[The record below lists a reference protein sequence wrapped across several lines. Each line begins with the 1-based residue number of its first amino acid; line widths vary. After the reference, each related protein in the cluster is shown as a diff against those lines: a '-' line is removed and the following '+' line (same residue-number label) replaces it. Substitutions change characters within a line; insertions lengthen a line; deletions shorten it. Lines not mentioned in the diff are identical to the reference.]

1 MKNSEQQNTF
11 IHYRFALAVVLSIA
25 VMVLD
30 VRSKMLADFRY
41 YLESVL
47 YPVLVFADS
56 PNSVSNMMS
65 SQFKSHSE
73 LVEENERLSTE
84 NFMQRA
90 DVLKLKDLEAENQAL
105 RKLLNSPVRNETQK
119 LFAEVVDVDGDP
131 FLHRVIVN
139 RGTSSKV
146 FEGMPVITD
155 AGLVGQIMNVNYS
168 FSRVLLLTDANC
180 AIPVI
185 NERTSVRAITKG
197 NGSYDEI
204 LVNNVPRSADVKI
217 GDLLLTSGIGGV
229 YPKGYPVAEVTYVG
243 ISDSQPFAD
252 IKAKPL
258 VELDKMKYVL
268 IFGTDDGKNSE
279 DEIEERAKQLTDNK
293 TILQQN
299 KVKNLIESMTV
310 KSVKNQNGS
319 DNKEE
324 VNNGTEQR

>member
-1 MKNSEQQNTF
+1 MKNSEQQNNF

-30 VRSKMLADFRY
+30 VRSKLLADFRY
-41 YLESVL
+41 YFESAL
-47 YPVLVFADS
+47 YPVLVFAVS

-73 LVEENERLSTE
+73 LLEENERLSTE

-105 RKLLNSPVRNETQK
+105 RKLLNSPVRSETQK

-131 FLHRVIVN
+131 YLHRVIVN
-139 RGTSSKV
+139 RGTKENVS
-146 FEGMPVITD
+146 EGMPVITD
-155 AGLVGQIMNVNYS
+155 VGLVGQVMNVNYS
-168 FSRVLLLTDANC
+168 FSRVLLLTDSNC

-204 LVNNVPRSADVKI
+204 NVNNVPRSADIKI

-229 YPKGYPVAEVTYVG
+229 YPKGYPVAEITYVG
-243 ISDSQPFAD
+243 MSESQPFAD

-258 VELDKMKYVL
+258 VNLDKMKYVL
-268 IFGTDDGKNSE
+268 VFGTSRGDYAEDD
-279 DEIEERAKQLTDNK
+279 IEERAKKLSDNK
-293 TILQQN
+293 TVLQQN

-310 KSVKNQNGS
+310 KPVVKKTDEVKNVDQ
-319 DNKEE
+319 
-324 VNNGTEQR
+324 

>member
-1 MKNSEQQNTF
+1 MKNSEQQNNF

-30 VRSKMLADFRY
+30 VRSKLLADFRY
-41 YLESVL
+41 YFESAL
-47 YPVLVFADS
+47 YPVLVFAVS

-73 LVEENERLSTE
+73 LLEENERLSTE

-105 RKLLNSPVRNETQK
+105 RKLLNSPIRSETQK

-131 FLHRVIVN
+131 YLHRVIVN
-139 RGTSSKV
+139 RGTKENVS
-146 FEGMPVITD
+146 EGMPVITD
-155 AGLVGQIMNVNYS
+155 VGLVGQVMNVNYS
-168 FSRVLLLTDANC
+168 FSRVLLLTDSNC

-204 LVNNVPRSADVKI
+204 IVNNVPRSADIKI

-229 YPKGYPVAEVTYVG
+229 YPKGYPVAEITYVG
-243 ISDSQPFAD
+243 MSESQPFAD

-258 VELDKMKYVL
+258 VNLDKMKYVL
-268 IFGTDDGKNSE
+268 VFGTSRGDYAEDD
-279 DEIEERAKQLTDNK
+279 IEERAKKLSDNK
-293 TILQQN
+293 TVLQQN

-310 KSVKNQNGS
+310 KPVVKKTDEVKNVDQ
-319 DNKEE
+319 
-324 VNNGTEQR
+324 